1 MDDKD
6 YNKFPIF
13 IGGSVDSLFGLF
25 IHHAIMLLLCFLIM
39 ANRYLNP
46 KDKYIA
52 SIVLN
57 LLITVVIVN
66 LGLQYGMVSAIIS
79 IFLYLIY
86 MIIMNKLI
94 LYIAGKID
102 KSDTL
107 LKELKKKIYKNGG

>member
-1 MDDKD
+1 MD
-6 YNKFPIF
+6 
-13 IGGSVDSLFGLF
+13 SMFGLV

-46 KDKYIA
+46 KSKYIT
-52 SIVLN
+52 SIILN
-57 LLITVVIVN
+57 LLITMVIVN
-66 LGLQYGMVSAIIS
+66 LGLRYGMVSAIIS

-94 LYIAGKID
+94 LYITGKMD

-107 LKELKKKIYKNGG
+107 LDELKKKIYKNGD